1 MKAMSEFVRLEVE
14 DGVGTIRLDRPK
26 LNAINDQVARE
37 IAEAAREA
45 AEREDVGAVVVWGGE
60 RIFAAGADV
69 KMMSELSPAEAGKVI
84 DELQDALNLVE
95 DIPKVVIAA
104 INGYALGGGYELALC
119 ADLRYAADTAK
130 LGQPEIQLGIIP
142 GAGGTQRLPR
152 LIGLSRA
159 KELIYSGRQVRAEE
173 ALAIG
178 MADRILPADQVYAEA
193 VEDARTYATGPRVA
207 LAAAKHAIDA
217 GMRTDLRS
225 GLRIERDDFVE
236 LFDTKDQ
243 KIGMRSLLENGPG
256 KAEFEG
262 K

>member
-1 MKAMSEFVRLEVE
+1 MTEQLVRLEVD
-14 DGVGTIRLDRPK
+14 DGVGTIRIDRPK

-37 IAEAAREA
+37 IALAARDA
-45 AEREDVGAVVVWGGE
+45 TEREDVGAVVIWGGE

-69 KMMSELSPAEAGKVI
+69 KMMSELSPPEAGQVI

-130 LGQPEIQLGIIP
+130 LGQPEIMLGIIP

-152 LIGLSRA
+152 LVGLSRA

-178 MADRILPADQVYAEA
+178 MADRILPADDVYRTA
-193 VEDARTYATGPRVA
+193 VEDARAYANGPRVA
-207 LAAAKHAIDA
+207 LAAAKRSIDL
-217 GMRTDLRS
+217 GMRTDLPA
-225 GLRIERDDFVE
+225 GLRIERDAFVE

-243 KIGMRSLLENGPG
+243 KAGMRSLLDNGPG

>member
-1 MKAMSEFVRLEVE
+1 MPARTFPSASTA
-14 DGVGTIRLDRPK
+14 GTLTTNGLPISGGSTLTMPFGQSGPKFRWNARSGCCGSWKPGTAGQPARAGWVSVPSAIR
-26 LNAINDQVARE
+26 
-37 IAEAAREA
+37 
-45 AEREDVGAVVVWGGE
+45 
-60 RIFAAGADV
+60 
-69 KMMSELSPAEAGKVI
+69 
-84 DELQDALNLVE
+84 
-95 DIPKVVIAA
+95 
-104 INGYALGGGYELALC
+104 GYALGGGYELALC
-119 ADLRYAADTAK
+119 ADLRYVADTAK

-178 MADRILPADQVYAEA
+178 MADRVLAADDVYETA
-193 VEDARTYATGPRVA
+193 VEDARVYANGPRIA
-207 LAAAKHAIDA
+207 LKAAKRAIDA
-217 GMRTDLRS
+217 GIRTDLRT
-225 GLRIERDDFVE
+225 GLRIERDAFVD

-243 KIGMRSLLENGPG
+243 ENGMRSLLENGPG

>member
-1 MKAMSEFVRLEVE
+1 MGEFVRLEIE

-26 LNAINDQVARE
+26 LNAINDQVASE
-37 IAEAAREA
+37 LADVAKEAAA
-45 AEREDVGAVVVWGGE
+45 NDDVGAVVIWGGE

-69 KMMSELSPAEAGKVI
+69 AMMEPLSPAEAGPVI
-84 DELQDALNLVE
+84 DRLQDALNLVE
-95 DIPKVVIAA
+95 DIPKVTIAA

-152 LIGLSRA
+152 LIGISRA

-178 MADRILPADQVYAEA
+178 MADRILPSGDVYRTA
-193 VEDARTYATGPRVA
+193 VEDAREFATGPRVA
-207 LAAAKHAIDA
+207 LRAAKRAIDL

-225 GLRIERDDFVE
+225 GLKLERDAFVE

-243 KIGMRSLLENGPG
+243 KNGMRSLLENGPG
-256 KAEFEG
+256 KAKFEG